1 MPRQTWAF
9 AVAGPARSQARP
21 IPHSCASRTG
31 STRRSCTSWPTR
43 QRIHSCWGSDW
54 PQRATLCRSSANPR
68 QMPPAQANPIAGVIL
83 AWIAVGDS
91 QSGNFI
97 KTFVHLGSIQTSQ
110 HIVWDGVFPRI
121 AARQTPINFRFAL
134 PGGAGTL
141 YEPGSEP
148 IVWWGRYQDKVRGR
162 AAASLLDRCAAS
174 HTCPKVIEAFG
185 ACEFWASESAR
196 IDWHRRGARHS
207 APRDVRRYYY
217 PGTTH
222 GGGRGGF
229 QVDAA
234 PTGFGGC
241 TLSANPNPEADTTR
255 ALTAALIEYGRSKAL
270 PLRRVAIHGSTKASW
285 LLRRR
290 RPSDFR
296 ICQTSA
302 SRIRLSIRFSTT
314 TSVPCSSRI
323 T

>member
-1 MPRQTWAF
+1 MPPARQT
-9 AVAGPARSQARP
+9 RSQASVS
-21 IPHSCASRTG
+21 HA
-31 STRRSCTSWPTR
+31 
-43 QRIHSCWGSDW
+43 
-54 PQRATLCRSSANPR
+54 
-68 QMPPAQANPIAGVIL
+68 
-83 AWIAVGDS
+83 IAVGDS

-97 KTFVHLGSIQTSQ
+97 KTFVHLGFNQDLSQ

-148 IVWWGRYQDKVRGR
+148 IVWWGRYQDKVAR
-162 AAASLLDRCAAS
+162 ANAASLLDRCAAS

-185 ACEFWASESAR
+185 ASEFWGLRMSPGLIGTDAAHDIPLPEN
-196 IDWHRRGARHS
+196 
-207 APRDVRRYYY
+207 VRRYYY

-255 ALTAALIEYGRSKAL
+255 ALTAALIEWVVKGTPPPPSRYPRL
-270 PLRRVAIHGSTKASW
+270 D
-285 LLRRR
+285 RRR
-290 RPSDFR
+290 AGCCDEGGPRISGFARP
-296 ICQTSA
+296 QLQ
-302 SRIRLSIRFSTT
+302 RIRLSIRFLTT
-314 TSVPCSSRI
+314 TSVPCSSRM